1 MLDHAP
7 NLKIV
12 AHLAGSVAWL
22 VTQDV
27 YDRGVKVIGANDN
40 QFAES
45 VAEGAVAYM
54 LVAERRIKEIIKA
67 MDKDR
72 ADAWNSVMATHGLL
86 DKTVGIV
93 SFGAIAEHLVKMLQP
108 FRCRIKVYSRTITDE
123 KLKKYNLERA
133 SLEEIFSTCDIVSLH
148 TAWNKHTEN
157 MINEDLLK
165 LLKKGAVLINT
176 ARGKIIDEPA
186 LIRELKTKRFSAAL
200 DVYWQEPLPSD
211 SELYDLDNVLLMPHR
226 GGPTPDRYAYISS
239 ELIDEVYNYLESGA
253 PLKNEITR
261 ERALSMTLR

>member
-1 MLDHAP
+1 
-7 NLKIV
+7 
-12 AHLAGSVAWL
+12 
-22 VTQDV
+22 
-27 YDRGVKVIGANDN
+27 
-40 QFAES
+40 
-45 VAEGAVAYM
+45 
-54 LVAERRIKEIIKA
+54 
-67 MDKDR
+67 
-72 ADAWNSVMATHGLL
+72 
-86 DKTVGIV
+86 
-93 SFGAIAEHLVKMLQP
+93 MLQP